1 MPTFCHEGLNFHYRD
16 DGRGL
21 PVVFQHG
28 LGGDLTVP
36 LGLFSPPEGVRLVS
50 FDARYH
56 GETRPLGDPS
66 KLTFHTLAD
75 DLLALLDHLAIDRAV
90 IGGISMGAGL
100 ALNFAIRY
108 PERTSG

>member
-1 MPTFCHEGLNFHYRD
+1 MPTFRHDGLNFRFRD
-16 DGRGL
+16 TGSGL

-36 LGLFSPPEGVRLVS
+36 CALFTPPPGVRLIS

-66 KLTFHTLAD
+66 KLTFDALAD
-75 DLLALLDHLAIDRAV
+75 DLLALIDHLKLSRV
-90 IGGISMGAGL
+90 VVGGISMGAGL
-100 ALNFAIRY
+100 ALNFALRH
-108 PERTSG
+108 PD